1 MSRGLGDVYKRQ
13 QDSRSYME
21 KPCLKKTKTK
31 QNKTKKDNRWK
42 VKAEGSRVQ
51 GHPQLYSEFE
61 ANLYYRDPVC

>member
-1 MSRGLGDVYKRQ
+1 
-13 QDSRSYME
+13 ME

-51 GHPQLYSEFE
+51 GHPWLHSEHQASF
-61 ANLYYRDPVC
+61 NYMRRCFKQSKTK